1 MAPAIAKAA
10 VLGAGVMGA
19 GIAAQIANAGIPV
32 RLLDIVPEGTAKR
45 NVLAESAIA
54 KMLKADPAPFM
65 HPKNAKRIEPGNFTD
80 DWAALADCDWI
91 VEAVIEKSDIKRDL
105 YRRLEA
111 VRKPGSIVSSN
122 TSTIP
127 LSVLLEGLPAA
138 FAADF
143 LITHFFNPPRYMR
156 LLEIVA
162 GPQTRPEAAALIADF
177 ADHALGK
184 TVIQAKDTPGFIGNR
199 IGVYWLQCALAEA
212 QALNIA
218 IEDADAV
225 LGKPMGIP
233 KTGIFGLLDLV
244 GIDLSPHVV
253 ASMLAVLPADDGLRA
268 VLGDDSLIKGMIA
281 QGLTGRKGKGGF
293 YRLERGAGG
302 AKTKLAID
310 LATGQYR
317 PSRKPALDSLE
328 AFATGGPRA
337 LLVHDDVGGRYAW
350 AVMAKTLCYAAQLAP
365 AIADSIADID
375 AAMRLGYNWKHG
387 PFEMI
392 DRLGAAW
399 FAQRL
404 QAQGLAVPAL
414 IARAAQEGG
423 FYRVE
428 KGARLALDAQGGAKP
443 IARPP
448 GVLLLDDIKRQGPR
462 IAGNGS
468 ASLWDIGDGVACFEV
483 HTKMNALDRDALEF
497 LGKTLAIVPKAHRA
511 LVLYNEGANFSVGAN
526 LGIGLF
532 AANIALWGEIEALV
546 RLGQD
551 CYRAMRA
558 APFPVVGAPSGL
570 ALGGGCEML
579 LHCTAV
585 QAHAETY
592 VGLVEVGVGVVPA
605 WGGCAEMLAR
615 WQANPKLPKGPMP
628 AVARCFEILAVAT
641 VAKSAAEAKDLL
653 FLKPGDG
660 ITMNRDRL
668 LADAKAKAL
677 ALVGQPK
684 PPEPAA
690 YLLPG
695 PSGQA
700 ALALAVDG
708 FVKAGKATPHD
719 VTVSASL
726 AAVLCGDEADPTR
739 PLALDD
745 LLALERREF
754 MRLVRHPKTLARI
767 ESMLETGKPA
777 RN

>member
-32 RLLDIVPEGTAKR
+32 RLLDIVPEGAAKR

-91 VEAVIEKSDIKRDL
+91 VEAVIEKPDIKRDL

-162 GPQTRPEAAALIADF
+162 GPQTRPEAATRIADF
-177 ADHALGK
+177 ADRALGK
-184 TVIQAKDTPGFIGNR
+184 TVIRAKDTPGFIGNR

-317 PSRKPALDSLE
+317 PSRKAALDSLE
-328 AFATGGPRA
+328 AFAAGGPRA

-350 AVMAKTLCYAAQLAP
+350 TVMAKTLCYAAQLAP

-414 IARAAQEGG
+414 VARAAQEGG

-428 KGARLALDAQGGAKP
+428 KGVRLALDAQGGAKP
-443 IARPP
+443 IARPQ

-497 LGKTLAIVPKAHRA
+497 LGKALAIVPKAHRA

-546 RLGQD
+546 RLGQES
-551 CYRAMRA
+551 YRAMRA

-570 ALGGGCEML
+570 TLGGGCEML

-592 VGLVEVGVGVVPA
+592 IGLVEVGVGVVPA

-739 PLALDD
+739 PLSLDD